1 MLHHVVDVL
10 KLNNTKDAFFIE
22 IGLVFFPRFYV
33 DFHWFMPWF
42 QDSSHKKYCLIVPA
56 CFFHIF
62 IDA

>member
-1 MLHHVVDVL
+1 MP
-10 KLNNTKDAFFIE
+10 FSFE